1 MRLFVLAALAVVMT
15 ASSASASILGSFIRR
30 GPVGSP
36 VINTIEDNNAEHIV
50 KGVGNVDMTR
60 FEVGDKV
67 VLYLGMESISSS
79 DGFFAGTP
87 LNAAVPPAGGA
98 GYNLL
103 GKGVLTVSSIGPI
116 VAGKATFNFTGQVD
130 FKENKV
136 GLAYD
141 FTTGIVAT
149 DAVFSSGLNSSVFS
163 IGTVK
168 ATDYVT
174 ALNAPVFFGAI
185 PTFGTAVVA
194 DFGLTAFMGG
204 DLGIVP
210 NFLPGFLG
218 GNPTGTFH
226 DVVGSVDTFALL
238 NATNVIGDDKFDLRT
253 NTVFN
258 MGNVVPEPGSLAV
271 FLGFAVAGGLRLRR
285 RKVS

>member
-1 MRLFVLAALAVVMT
+1 MRLFVLAALAVAMT
-15 ASSASASILGSFIRR
+15 ASSVNASILGSFIRK
-30 GPVGSP
+30 GLPGSP
-36 VINTIEDNNAEHIV
+36 IINTIEDNNAEYII
-50 KGVGNVDMTR
+50 KGAGNLDLTR
-60 FEVGDKV
+60 FEVGDSV
-67 VLYLGMESISSS
+67 ALYLGMESISSS

-87 LNAAVPPAGGA
+87 LNAAIPPAGGA

-103 GKGVLTVSSIGPI
+103 GKGLFTVSSIGPI
-116 VAGKATFNFTGQVD
+116 VAGKATFDFTGSVE

-141 FTTGIVAT
+141 FTTGIAAT
-149 DAVFSSGLNSSVFS
+149 DAVFMSGSNSSVFT

-168 ATDYVT
+168 ATDFIKAV
-174 ALNAPVFFGAI
+174 AAPVFFGAI

-194 DFGLTAFMGG
+194 DFGLTAIVPG

-210 NFLPGFLG
+210 DLLPGFSAG
-218 GNPTGTFH
+218 GATGTLH

-238 NATNVIGDDKFDLRT
+238 SPANVLGDDKFDLRT

-258 MGNVVPEPGSLAV
+258 MGNIVPEPSSLAV
-271 FLGFAVAGGLRLRR
+271 FFGLAACGLGLRR
-285 RKVS
+285 RKVN